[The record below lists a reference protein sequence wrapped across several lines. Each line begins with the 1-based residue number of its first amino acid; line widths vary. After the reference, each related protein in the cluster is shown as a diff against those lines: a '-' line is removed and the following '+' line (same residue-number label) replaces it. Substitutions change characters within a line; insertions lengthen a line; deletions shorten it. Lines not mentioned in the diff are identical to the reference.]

1 MAQIAQQD
9 NLIIEITGALAAMN
23 ETTKQKLI
31 DCIKVGTITDVIVV
45 SKEAANKVINH
56 GKVLGY
62 MVDTTA
68 AESPKY
74 SVTIMDVNTDTPKT
88 VELN

>member
-9 NLIIEITGALAAMN
+9 NLIIEITGALAKMN

-31 DCIKVGTITDVIVV
+31 DCIKMGTITDVILV
-45 SKEAANKVINH
+45 SKEAANKVNH
-56 GKVLGY
+56 GKVLAY
-62 MVDTTA
+62 MVDTTE

-74 SVTIMDVNTDTPKT
+74 SIELVDVNADKL
-88 VELN
+88 VKVLLN

>member
-9 NLIIEITGALAAMN
+9 NLIIEFTGAIDVMN

-31 DCIKVGTITDVIVV
+31 DCIKVGTITDVIIV
-45 SKEAANKVINH
+45 STQAETKVNY

-74 SVTIMDVNTDTPKT
+74 SVAIMDVNTGTTKK
-88 VELN
+88 VKLN

>member
-9 NLIIEITGALAAMN
+9 NLIIEITGPLDKMD

-31 DCIKVGTITDVIVV
+31 DCIKMGTITDVILA
-45 SKEAANKVINH
+45 STEATNKFNH
-56 GKVLGY
+56 GKVLAY
-62 MVDTTA
+62 RVDTTV

-74 SVTIMDVNTDTPKT
+74 SIELVEVNAGKL
-88 VELN
+88 VKVILN

>member
-9 NLIIEITGALAAMN
+9 NLIIEITGALAEMN

-31 DCIKVGTITDVIVV
+31 DCIKMGTITDVILV
-45 SKEAANKVINH
+45 STEAANKVNH
-56 GKVLGY
+56 GKVLAY
-62 MVDTTA
+62 RVDTTE

-74 SVTIMDVNTDTPKT
+74 SIELVEVNAGRLVK
-88 VELN
+88 VLLN

>member
-9 NLIIEITGALAAMN
+9 NLIIEITGTLDAMD

-31 DCIKVGTITDVIVV
+31 DCIKMGTITDVILV
-45 SKEAANKVINH
+45 STVAANKVNH
-56 GKVLGY
+56 GKVLAY
-62 MVDTTA
+62 MVDTTT

-74 SVTIMDVNTDTPKT
+74 SIELVDVKAGKL
-88 VELN
+88 VKVLLN

>member
-9 NLIIEITGALAAMN
+9 NLIIETTGALDEMD

-31 DCIKVGTITDVIVV
+31 DCIKMGTITDVIVV
-45 SKEAANKVINH
+45 STKDAKKVNH

-62 MVDTTA
+62 MVDTTK
-68 AESPKY
+68 AESTKY
-74 SVTIMDVNTDTPKT
+74 SVTIMEVNSGQLAK
-88 VELN
+88 VLLN

>member
-9 NLIIEITGALAAMN
+9 NLIIEITGALDAMD

-31 DCIKVGTITDVIVV
+31 DCIKMGTITDVILV
-45 SKEAANKVINH
+45 STEAANKVNH

-68 AESPKY
+68 AESTKY
-74 SVTIMDVNTDTPKT
+74 SVAIMDVNAGKL
-88 VELN
+88 VKVLLN

>member
-45 SKEAANKVINH
+45 STEAGNKVNH

-62 MVDTTA
+62 SVDTTA
-68 AESPKY
+68 AESPTY
-74 SVTIMDVNTDTPKT
+74 SVAIMDVNTGKPTK
-88 VELN
+88 VELK

>member
-9 NLIIEITGALAAMN
+9 NLIIEITGALNAMD

-31 DCIKVGTITDVIVV
+31 DCIKMGTITDVILV
-45 SKEAANKVINH
+45 STEAANKVNH
-56 GKVLGY
+56 GKVLAYG
-62 MVDTTA
+62 VDTTE

-74 SVTIMDVNTDTPKT
+74 SIELVGVNADNLVK
-88 VELN
+88 VLLN

>member
-9 NLIIEITGALAAMN
+9 NLIIEITGSLTTMD

-45 SKEAANKVINH
+45 SKEAENKVNH

-74 SVTIMDVNTDTPKT
+74 SVVIMDVNTGTPNT
-88 VELN
+88 VLLN

>member
-9 NLIIEITGALAAMN
+9 NLIIETTGALAAMD

-31 DCIKVGTITDVIVV
+31 DCIKMGTITDVIVV
-45 SKEAANKVINH
+45 STEAANKVNH

-62 MVDTTA
+62 RVDTYSA
-68 AESPKY
+68 DSPKY
-74 SVTIMDVNTDTPKT
+74 SVVIMEVNSGKQ
-88 VELN
+88 VKILLN

>member
-9 NLIIEITGALAAMN
+9 NLIIEITGALGEMDK
-23 ETTKQKLI
+23 TTKQKLI
-31 DCIKVGTITDVIVV
+31 DCIKAGTITDVILV
-45 SKEAANKVINH
+45 STEVANKVNH
-56 GKVLGY
+56 GKVLSY

-74 SVTIMDVNTDTPKT
+74 SVVIVEVNACKL
-88 VELN
+88 ERILLN

>member
-1 MAQIAQQD
+1 MAQIAQPD
-9 NLIIEITGALAAMN
+9 NLIIEIPGALAAMD

-31 DCIKVGTITDVIVV
+31 DCIKVGTITDVIVN
-45 SKEAANKVINH
+45 STEAVNKVNH
-56 GKVLGY
+56 GKVLDY

-74 SVTIMDVNTDTPKT
+74 SVTIMDVNSGNLVKLL
-88 VELN
+88 LN

>member
-9 NLIIEITGALAAMN
+9 NLIIEITGALAEMN

-31 DCIKVGTITDVIVV
+31 DFIKMGTITDVILV
-45 SKEAANKVINH
+45 STEAEHKVNH
-56 GKVLGY
+56 GKVLSYG
-62 MVDTTA
+62 VDTTE

-74 SVTIMDVNTDTPKT
+74 SIELVEVNAGKL
-88 VELN
+88 VKVLLN

>member
-9 NLIIEITGALAAMN
+9 NLIIEITGALDEMD

-31 DCIKVGTITDVIVV
+31 DCIKMGTITDVIVV
-45 SKEAANKVINH
+45 STEAANKVNY
-56 GKVLGY
+56 GKVLSYG
-62 MVDTTA
+62 VDTTV

-74 SVTIMDVNTDTPKT
+74 SIGLVEVNAGKL
-88 VELN
+88 VEVRLN

>member
-9 NLIIEITGALAAMN
+9 NLIIEITGALSAMDK
-23 ETTKQKLI
+23 TTKQKLI

-45 SKEAANKVINH
+45 STEDANKVNH

-74 SVTIMDVNTDTPKT
+74 SVAIMDINTGSP
-88 VELN
+88 VAVRLN

>member
-9 NLIIEITGALAAMN
+9 NLIFEITGALAEMN

-31 DCIKVGTITDVIVV
+31 DCIKMGTITDVILV
-45 SKEAANKVINH
+45 STEAEHKVNH
-56 GKVLGY
+56 GKVLSY
-62 MVDTTA
+62 LVDTTV

-74 SVTIMDVNTDTPKT
+74 SIELVEVNAGKL
-88 VELN
+88 VKVLLN

>member
-9 NLIIEITGALAAMN
+9 NLIIEITGALDAMN
-23 ETTKQKLI
+23 ETAKQKLI

-45 SKEAANKVINH
+45 STQAENKVNY

-74 SVTIMDVNTDTPKT
+74 TVGIMDVNTGTTKK
-88 VELN
+88 VKLN

>member
-9 NLIIEITGALAAMN
+9 NLIVEITGALADMN

-31 DCIKVGTITDVIVV
+31 DCIKVGTITDVIVI
-45 SKEAANKVINH
+45 SEEAANKAYYS
-56 GKVLGY
+56 KVLGY
-62 MVDTTA
+62 RVDTTA

-74 SVTIMDVNTDTPKT
+74 SIELIDVNGGKL
-88 VELN
+88 VKVLLN

>member
-9 NLIIEITGALAAMN
+9 NLIIKTTRALDAMD

-31 DCIKVGTITDVIVV
+31 DCIKAGTITDVILV
-45 SKEAANKVINH
+45 STEAANKINH
-56 GKVLGY
+56 GKVLSY
-62 MVDTTA
+62 RVDTTA

-74 SVTIMDVNTDTPKT
+74 SIALIEVNSGKL
-88 VELN
+88 VKVLLN

>member
-1 MAQIAQQD
+1 MEQIAQQD
-9 NLIIEITGALAAMN
+9 NLIIKTTVALAAMD

-31 DCIKVGTITDVIVV
+31 DCIKAGTITDVIVV
-45 SKEAANKVINH
+45 SEEAANKFNY

-62 MVDTTA
+62 KIDATA

-74 SVTIMDVNTDTPKT
+74 YVVIMEANSCKLVK
-88 VELN
+88 VLLN

>member
-9 NLIIEITGALAAMN
+9 NLIAKITGALYAMD
-23 ETTKQKLI
+23 ETTKKKLI

-45 SKEAANKVINH
+45 STEAEKKVNH

-74 SVTIMDVNTDTPKT
+74 SVAIMDVYTGTPNT

>member
-9 NLIIEITGALAAMN
+9 NLIIKTTGALAEMD

-31 DCIKVGTITDVIVV
+31 DCIKLGTITDTIIV
-45 SKEAANKVINH
+45 STETAKKVNYS
-56 GKVLGY
+56 KVLGY
-62 MVDTTA
+62 RVDTTM

-74 SVTIMDVNTDTPKT
+74 SIELMDVNGGKL
-88 VELN
+88 VKVLLN

>member
-9 NLIIEITGALAAMN
+9 NLIIETTGTVATMN
-23 ETTKQKLI
+23 ETAKQKLI

-45 SKEAANKVINH
+45 STEAANKVNH

-74 SVTIMDVNTDTPKT
+74 SVAIMDVNTGKP
-88 VELN
+88 VAVGLN